1 MTSAAAET
9 VRVRE
14 ALCVR
19 AGLLESATLKVSGVL
34 ATDAEGV
41 PAMAP
46 VEAFRVKPAGREPLV
61 SDHVY
66 GETPPVAVRVVL

>member
-1 MTSAAAET
+1 MTNAAAET

-34 ATDAEGV
+34 ATNAEGV
-41 PAMAP
+41 PLMAP
-46 VEAFRVKPAGREPLV
+46 IEAFRVRPAGREPLI
-61 SDHVY
+61 SDQVY
-66 GETPPVAVRVVL
+66 GGTPPVAVRVAL